1 MKQIFIYIFSIFI
14 FYNIIDFYGK
24 VNMASV
30 EIGKSVVPNQCSSL
44 GTNNPLRLLDCSI
57 FQLSKGMC
65 CLLTITKTKK
75 DIDDDGVE
83 SLVEYFETACIVLEK
98 IDAQI
103 INKTTIEYK
112 NLGGDVLI
120 ECSQEYF
127 NKSFLI
133 ILIIFTIIIL
143 I

>member
-1 MKQIFIYIFSIFI
+1 MKHIFMFIFSTFI
-14 FYNIIDFYGK
+14 FFYIVDFYGK

-30 EIGKSVVPNQCSSL
+30 EIGKSVVPNQCSTL

-65 CLLTITKTKK
+65 CLLTITKTKQ
-75 DIDDDGVE
+75 DTDEDDVV
-83 SLVEYFETACIVLEK
+83 SNVEYFETACIVLEK

-120 ECSQEYF
+120 ECSHKYI
-127 NKSFLI
+127 NNSFLLMI
-133 ILIIFTIIIL
+133 ISFTIIIL
-143 I
+143 L